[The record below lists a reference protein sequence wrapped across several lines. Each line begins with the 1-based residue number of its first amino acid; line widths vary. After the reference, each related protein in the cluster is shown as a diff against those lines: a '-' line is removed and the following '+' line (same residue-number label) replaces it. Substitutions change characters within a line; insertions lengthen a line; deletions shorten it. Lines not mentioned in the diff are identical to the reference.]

1 MRLEGEIG
9 WKTTMVLLRAV
20 FVFQNSAPVSNFSKL
35 KIILH
40 SELGHMCIDFIFF
53 FFCIIC
59 LSNFRST
66 AMREEINR
74 KP

>member
-40 SELGHMCIDFIFF
+40 SELGHMCKDFILFF
-53 FFCIIC
+53 LYYLFIEF
-59 LSNFRST
+59 S
-66 AMREEINR
+66 INGNAR
-74 KP
+74 RDQ

>member
-53 FFCIIC
+53 FFFYYLFIEF
-59 LSNFRST
+59 S
-66 AMREEINR
+66 INGNAR
-74 KP
+74 RDQ

>member
-1 MRLEGEIG
+1 MRLEGEIV

-53 FFCIIC
+53 FFLYYLFIEF
-59 LSNFRST
+59 S
-66 AMREEINR
+66 INGNAR
-74 KP
+74 RDQ

>member
-35 KIILH
+35 NKILH
-40 SELGHMCIDFIFF
+40 SELGHMCKDFIFIF
-53 FFCIIC
+53 FLYYLFIEF
-59 LSNFRST
+59 S
-66 AMREEINR
+66 INGNAR
-74 KP
+74 RDQ

>member
-40 SELGHMCIDFIFF
+40 SELGHMCIDFILFF
-53 FFCIIC
+53 LYYLFIEF
-59 LSNFRST
+59 S
-66 AMREEINR
+66 INGNAR
-74 KP
+74 RDQ